1 MSGSSLS
8 REKVQLTD
16 AGRMV
21 VLKYHYLNSSENHGC
36 ATTIDS
42 QQIRYV
48 ENWEEN
54 SHLWNHISKKERGQ
68 APSALVAAS
77 GRSPETHSKHFC
89 EIKPKP
95 IKPVIKSC
103 QTDGSVPKYRQPN
116 AACGK
121 FHKTLHRVSPSESKG
136 ETGRAWMCMY
146 IMTMSCFRVKASVE
160 LAMYNLL
167 AIKL

>member
-1 MSGSSLS
+1 MCNDH
-8 REKVQLTD
+8 RQP
-16 AGRMV
+16 A
-21 VLKYHYLNSSENHGC
+21 NP
-36 ATTIDS
+36 
-42 QQIRYV
+42 IRGKLRRKLPLMEPY
-48 ENWEEN
+48 
-54 SHLWNHISKKERGQ
+54 IQKGDGQ

-121 FHKTLHRVSPSESKG
+121 FHKTLHRASPSESKG

-146 IMTMSCFRVKASVE
+146 ITNTSALFYFLLLTVKRSRE
-160 LAMYNLL
+160 F
-167 AIKL
+167 